1 VGRAGLLGSLKPAWA
16 SSSSWAT
23 QFHHHQLI
31 AAEPDRGANFLAFAP
46 RVMLALDDLAATNLI
61 QPGSRVTYRLLVAA
75 PPAEERRA
83 GARAWQSGWSEI
95 KRNNIKGV
103 RVESLDS
110 RPEMQTTLERAD
122 RFLSLVGLLSA
133 MLAAVAVAMAARRF
147 MQRHLDACAMLRCLG
162 LTQNQVT
169 VMYLI
174 EFLLVGLAGSAL
186 GVLVGFG
193 GHYVLLEVLGALV
206 SSELPAPTMYPALQG
221 WPSASC
227 CWRRLRCRRSCNCA
241 RCRITA

>member
-1 VGRAGLLGSLKPAWA
+1 
-16 SSSSWAT
+16 
-23 QFHHHQLI
+23 
-31 AAEPDRGANFLAFAP
+31 
-46 RVMLALDDLAATNLI
+46 
-61 QPGSRVTYRLLVAA
+61 
-75 PPAEERRA
+75 
-83 GARAWQSGWSEI
+83 
-95 KRNNIKGV
+95 
-103 RVESLDS
+103 VESLDG

-174 EFLLVGLAGSAL
+174 EFLLVGLAGSGWACGRL
-186 GVLVGFG
+186 RRPLRAAGSAGRAGVQRT
-193 GHYVLLEVLGALV
+193 A
-206 SSELPAPTMYPALQG
+206 APTIYPALQG

>member
-1 VGRAGLLGSLKPAWA
+1 
-16 SSSSWAT
+16 
-23 QFHHHQLI
+23 
-31 AAEPDRGANFLAFAP
+31 
-46 RVMLALDDLAATNLI
+46 
-61 QPGSRVTYRLLVAA
+61 
-75 PPAEERRA
+75 
-83 GARAWQSGWSEI
+83 
-95 KRNNIKGV
+95 V

-174 EFLLVGLAGSAL
+174 EFLLVGLAGSA
-186 GVLVGFG
+186 GRAVGFG

-206 SSELPAPTMYPALQG
+206 SSELPRQP
-221 WPSASC
+221 C
-227 CWRRLRCRRSCNCA
+227 IRRCRAGHRHPAAGGVCA
-241 RCRITA
+241 AADPATAQGAA